1 MMDGFH
7 IILKF
12 AAAGVMFGG
21 LVLGG
26 FVLLLGAQMWKAVP

>member
-12 AAAGVMFGG
+12 CALGIMFGG

-26 FVLLLGAQMWKAVP
+26 FVFMMGAQMWKAVP